1 MDLRVNLADSE
12 QRTTALL
19 NEMDYD
25 DEFEE
30 SGDEDEVNFSG
41 FFEEVYGH
49 GPEDGNGIDFF
60 DQLVSFSLSLAQ
72 FNKINR

>member
-1 MDLRVNLADSE
+1 MDLRVNMADSE
-12 QRTTALL
+12 HRTTTLL
-19 NEMDYD
+19 DEMDYD

-41 FFEEVYGH
+41 FLEEVYGH

-60 DQLVSFSLSLAQ
+60 VVSFSLSLAQ